1 MKNGQICKKKNNF
14 ANETLVVLEYFILFV
29 KVYLSF
35 S

>member
-1 MKNGQICKKKNNF
+1 MGKIAKKKFNF
-14 ANETLVVLEYFILFV
+14 ANETFVVLEYFILFV